1 MEQPRIPC
9 VPCGAGMSEQKT
21 TPAPSLLAAAEALVH
36 AYRARY
42 AKRSTDGFRHNA
54 PLYEEMVALNA
65 AAIAF
70 RVARPGPAHF
80 DMSKVEGDGT

>member
-1 MEQPRIPC
+1 MRSCAHGRSRPNDQQAR
-9 VPCGAGMSEQKT
+9 T
-21 TPAPSLLAAAEALVH
+21 TAPAPSLLAAAEALVH

-42 AKRSTDGFRHNA
+42 AKRSTDGFRHDA
-54 PLYEEMVALNA
+54 PLYDEMVALNA

-70 RVARPGPAHF
+70 RTTRPGPAHF